1 MFSLNHRKLGT
12 RLVGLGIA
20 GCVVLLVG
28 SSTTTAGETLYNG
41 IVLPYQWPPDV
52 RTLGDDP
59 MPVPYLENPPAVI
72 PIDVG
77 RQLFVDDFL
86 IDSTT
91 CDRTFHKPEW
101 HLDSP
106 VLRPDPSEGGW

>member
-1 MFSLNHRKLGT
+1 MFSLNHKKLGP

-41 IVLPYQWPPDV
+41 IVLPDQWPPDV

-72 PIDVG
+72 SHRRRPAVVRRRFSD
-77 RQLFVDDFL
+77 RQ
-86 IDSTT
+86 
-91 CDRTFHKPEW
+91 H
-101 HLDSP
+101 HL
-106 VLRPDPSEGGW
+106 